1 MAVFVVAPFAV
12 GAAYAIVNV
21 FSELMTEPIVNCTV
35 DPDIAT
41 ELTVTALPLAVTV
54 NALASA
60 VVEDNVS
67 LYVSVTTV
75 PAVLIAVETYVGGT
89 PTGVTAGVE
98 ATEAVEDLSPFIATD
113 VNV

>member
-1 MAVFVVAPFAV
+1 
-12 GAAYAIVNV
+12 
-21 FSELMTEPIVNCTV
+21 MTELKVSCTV
-35 DPDIAT
+35 DPEIAT
-41 ELTVTALPLAVTV
+41 ELTATVLPLAVTV

-67 LYVSVTTV
+67 LYVSVTIV

-98 ATEAVEDLSPFIATD
+98 APEAVEVLSPLTATD

>member
-1 MAVFVVAPFAV
+1 VS
-12 GAAYAIVNV
+12 V
-21 FSELMTEPIVNCTV
+21 FSELMTELKVSCTV
-35 DPDIAT
+35 DPEIAT
-41 ELTVTALPLAVTV
+41 ELTATVLPLAVTV

-67 LYVSVTTV
+67 LYVSVTIV

-98 ATEAVEDLSPFIATD
+98 APEAVEVLSPLTATD

>member
-1 MAVFVVAPFAV
+1 MAVFVVAPLAV
-12 GAAYAIVNV
+12 GAAYAIVSV
-21 FSELMTEPIVNCTV
+21 FSELTTEPSVSCTV
-35 DPDIAT
+35 DPEIAT
-41 ELTVTALPLAVTV
+41 ELTTTSVPLACTV

-60 VVEDNVS
+60 VVDDRVS
-67 LYVSVTTV
+67 LYVSVTIV

-98 ATEAVEDLSPFIATD
+98 APEAADVLSPLIATD

>member
-1 MAVFVVAPFAV
+1 MAVFVVAALLE
-12 GAAYAIVNV
+12 GAAYAIVSI
-21 FSELMTEPIVNCTV
+21 FSELTTELKVSCTV
-35 DPDIAT
+35 DPEIAT
-41 ELTVTALPLAVTV
+41 ELTVTVLLLAVTV

-60 VVEDNVS
+60 VVEDNGS
-67 LYVSVTTV
+67 LYVRVTIV

-98 ATEAVEDLSPFIATD
+98 APEAVEVLSPLIATD